1 LTEPTRLGKYEIT
14 GVLGK
19 GAMGV
24 VYAALDPRLGRK
36 VAIKTVLTGHL
47 EDEATRQEY
56 SARFERE
63 ARAVAKLNHPN
74 IVNVYDFGE
83 AADLAYLVM
92 EYLQGHELK
101 TLLDPGRPLPT
112 ERWWRV
118 MQGLLGA
125 LAHAHA
131 HGVVHRDIKPS
142 NVMLLADGGLKL
154 MDFGVAR
161 LQDAG
166 DETQVGTRIGTLAYM
181 APEQLQGL
189 AVDHRIDIF
198 AAGVVLYQCLTGRKP
213 FTGNEWEIQRKIMF
227 EAAPPP
233 SQSQPGLTPAL
244 DAVLARAMA
253 KAPEDRFAQAADF
266 LAALQQAVLGLAE
279 VTSPGATP
287 GEAATDED
295 ATRVLG
301 RQGADTWPGGTST
314 GRVAV
319 PTAGPDLF
327 GVVPGDETGVMDR
340 GRTTPGGAPP
350 GRAAPPAT
358 ATGRPPVAKLGVAA
372 AVLLL
377 LGAGAWWALRP
388 APPSPTSPASPPS
401 ASAPVAPAPTP
412 APVPAAVPEPAP
424 PAAPRFGLTLA
435 TPSGQQRFAE
445 GEALALVVKPEAPAH
460 LYCFMQDEKGEVLR
474 FFPNRFKTDARVGP
488 AGIELPGGMK
498 FRILASFKG
507 RNEAVECLA
516 FAQALPA
523 SAPLVQAGDF
533 KSLPVADLDAVRAAL
548 EQAGGPALAVQRLE
562 VLPKP

>member
-1 LTEPTRLGKYEIT
+1 MTEPSRLGKYEIT

-101 TLLDPGRPLPT
+101 TLLDPGQPLPT
-112 ERWWRV
+112 ARWWRV
-118 MQGLLGA
+118 MQGLLDA

-213 FTGNEWEIQRKIMF
+213 FAGNEWEIQRKIMF
-227 EAAPPP
+227 EAATPP
-233 SQSQPGLTPAL
+233 SQLQPTVTPAL

-253 KAPEDRFAQAADF
+253 KAPEDRFAQATDF

-279 VTSPGATP
+279 VTSPGAAP
-287 GEAATDED
+287 AEAVADED
-295 ATRVLG
+295 ATRVLS
-301 RQGADTWPGGTST
+301 APE
-314 GRVAV
+314 
-319 PTAGPDLF
+319 AGPDLF
-327 GVVPGDETGVMDR
+327 GVVPGDETGVLDR
-340 GRTTPGGAPP
+340 GRTSPGGPPP
-350 GRAAPPAT
+350 GRAAPPVA
-358 ATGRPPVAKLGVAA
+358 ATGRPPVVKLGVAA

-377 LGAGAWWALRP
+377 LGVGAWWALRP
-388 APPSPTSPASPPS
+388 TPLSPPP
-401 ASAPVAPAPTP
+401 ASAPVASAPTP
-412 APVPAAVPEPAP
+412 GPVPPAIPEPAP
-424 PAAPRFGLTLA
+424 VAPAAPRFGLVLA
-435 TPSGQQRFAE
+435 TASGQQRFAE
-445 GEALALVVKPEAPAH
+445 GEALALVVKPEAQAH

-516 FAQALPA
+516 FAQPLAA
-523 SAPLVQAGDF
+523 SVPLIQAGDF
-533 KSLPVADLDAVRAAL
+533 KALPVADLDAVRAAL